1 MKKEELID
9 VKVPYVEGYTS
20 GGVFSEILIN
30 EGDFVFQNDI
40 IASCEDPQF
49 LFDVKASATGIVKKI
64 LKKEGDEVVID
75 DVFCT
80 IIMDFDASASNDKYM
95 RKVRTKKSHKID
107 NSIFEIFNNIGAT
120 LDKKPD
126 SSNKENFLNTEDK
139 NNDSVKN
146 IDDKENKEED
156 IGEKNEE
163 SASKELQEKDKDD
176 ILDLTKEIEI
186 PDVEENIL
194 DKVTD
199 TIESENIFKETLNL
213 DSSSNSINNASEDSK
228 IKNKRKL
235 TAKEEALKELI
246 KRANNKTN
254 LDKEVEVVFSSITDK
269 INVSKIMKLISQN
282 EERFYSEY
290 KEKINIEPF
299 LIKAVA
305 NALDKTA
312 IFNRNVVN
320 VLIEDVFSNTKT
332 IVSNMSLK
340 QYIDIQRGL
349 SIAKE
354 HVQDN
359 ALMVVINRIS
369 TLLSPINNNVLVFNK
384 IFNEHEDE
392 YMYITMQCRNKQ
404 TSVFMNYLK
413 EFIENPGCI
422 IFYGMV

>member
-9 VKVPYVEGYTS
+9 VKVPYVEGYTA
-20 GGVFSEILIN
+20 GGIFSEILIS

-49 LFDVKASATGIVKKI
+49 VFEVKSSATGIVKEI
-64 LKKEGDEVVID
+64 LKKQGDEVVIGD
-75 DVFCT
+75 IFCT
-80 IIMDFDASASNDKYM
+80 IIMDFDASAANEKYM
-95 RKVRTKKSHKID
+95 RKVKNKKTHKID

-120 LDKKPD
+120 LDKKSD
-126 SSNKENFLNTEDK
+126 NKDENFLK
-139 NNDSVKN
+139 NEEKDNDSVKDS
-146 IDDKENKEED
+146 DDKENKKESEKSGEEELSSEG
-156 IGEKNEE
+156 IEE
-163 SASKELQEKDKDD
+163 QNKDD
-176 ILDLTKEIEI
+176 ILDLTKEIEFTNI
-186 PDVEENIL
+186 EESIL

-199 TIESENIFKETLNL
+199 TIDAENIFKEELNL
-213 DSSSNSINNASEDSK
+213 DSSNNFINNSDEFEK
-228 IKNKRKL
+228 TKTKRKL
-235 TAKEEALKELI
+235 TAKEEALKDLI

-254 LDKEVEVVFSSITDK
+254 LNKEVEVVFTSITDK
-269 INVSKIMKLISQN
+269 INITKIKKLINQN
-282 EERFYSEY
+282 EEKFYSEY

-349 SIAKE
+349 SIAKG

-384 IFNEHEDE
+384 IFNEYEDE

>member
-9 VKVPYVEGYTS
+9 VKVPYVEGYTA
-20 GGVFSEILIN
+20 GGIFSEILIS

-49 LFDVKASATGIVKKI
+49 VFEVKSSATGIVKEI
-64 LKKEGDEVVID
+64 LKKQGDEVVIGD
-75 DVFCT
+75 IFCT
-80 IIMDFDASASNDKYM
+80 IIMDFDASAANEKYM
-95 RKVRTKKSHKID
+95 RKVKNKKTHKID

-120 LDKKPD
+120 LDKKSD
-126 SSNKENFLNTEDK
+126 NKDENFLK
-139 NNDSVKN
+139 NEEKDNDSVKDS
-146 IDDKENKEED
+146 DDKENKKESEKSGEE
-156 IGEKNEE
+156 
-163 SASKELQEKDKDD
+163 ELSSEGIEGQNKDD
-176 ILDLTKEIEI
+176 ILDLTKEIEFTNI
-186 PDVEENIL
+186 EESIL

-199 TIESENIFKETLNL
+199 TIDAENIFKEELNL
-213 DSSSNSINNASEDSK
+213 DSSNNFINNSDELEK
-228 IKNKRKL
+228 TKTKRKL
-235 TAKEEALKELI
+235 TAKEEALKDLI

-254 LDKEVEVVFSSITDK
+254 LNKEVEVVFTSITDK
-269 INVSKIMKLISQN
+269 INITKIKKLINQN
-282 EERFYSEY
+282 EEKFYSEY

-349 SIAKE
+349 SIAKG

-384 IFNEHEDE
+384 IFNEYEDE